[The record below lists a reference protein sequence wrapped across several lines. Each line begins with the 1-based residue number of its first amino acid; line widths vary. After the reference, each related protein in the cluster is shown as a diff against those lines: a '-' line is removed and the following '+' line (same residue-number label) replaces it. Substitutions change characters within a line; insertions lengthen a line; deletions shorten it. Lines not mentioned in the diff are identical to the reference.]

1 MLYSCFTELVFTA
14 GLVKFVSLAFLA
26 GLVLTILMFLTEVV
40 LAVQIC
46 FTELVLTVMI
56 FLTEVL
62 LAEITFLVQL
72 VLIALAF
79 LTGSIPTVQG
89 VGGGYGAA
97 AARGRTS

>member
-1 MLYSCFTELVFTA
+1 
-14 GLVKFVSLAFLA
+14 
-26 GLVLTILMFLTEVV
+26 MFLTEVV

-46 FTELVLTVMI
+46 FTELALTALTFLAGLVLTVMI